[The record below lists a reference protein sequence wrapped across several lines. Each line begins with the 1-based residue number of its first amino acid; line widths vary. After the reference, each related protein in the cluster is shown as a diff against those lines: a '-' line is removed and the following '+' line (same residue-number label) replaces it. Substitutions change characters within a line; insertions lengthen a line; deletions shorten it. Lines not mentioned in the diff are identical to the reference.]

1 MLPVPLVR
9 TYQLP
14 VGSEIEHRA
23 RRDREKKEPAEKIT
37 MDCLL
42 VGRLAN
48 CVCVYLAAVRA
59 PIKLPGWLVVV
70 VRQQRQQRQPKQ
82 PTTANANGQERER
95 ENSSYL
101 LLLQSSIRRAIWQIA
116 ISQKFSPLSSFVVRL
131 SSLLSFSLTALKKLG
146 SLQAPIAQIKQQQAE
161 SIRISGGENEK
172 SRNLP
177 GFWWPVCSR
186 RLDE

>member
-70 VRQQRQQRQPKQ
+70 VRQQRQQRQQRQPKQ

-116 ISQKFSPLSSFVVRL
+116 ISQKFSPLSSFVVRR
-131 SSLLSFSLTALKKLG
+131 SSLIAAVFFSHSPEEVGQFAGANCTNKAAT
-146 SLQAPIAQIKQQQAE
+146 S
-161 SIRISGGENEK
+161 RIH
-172 SRNLP
+172 
-177 GFWWPVCSR
+177 
-186 RLDE
+186 